1 MQRLSSSMTFF
12 YKRVF
17 PVLWFGFIVIFMVG
31 WFGIGIDSTRP
42 HVERPDRWMEL
53 LPPLLMGIIGGIV
66 FKLLIFNL
74 VDEVWLEGDTV
85 MVKNRGE
92 STRLPL
98 TDVINVNC
106 TTMTNPPRITLSLRT
121 ESSRLGSQVNFIPAG
136 RRGLLSAFK
145 SNPIADD
152 LIRRIDALRRRPG

>member
-17 PVLWFGFIVIFMVG
+17 PVLWFGFIAIFIVS
-31 WFGIGIDSTRP
+31 WFGIGSARP
-42 HVERPDRWMEL
+42 HFVRPDWWMDL

-85 MVKNRGE
+85 VVKNRGE

-121 ESSRLGSQVNFIPAG
+121 ESARLGKQVNFIPAG
-136 RRGLLSAFK
+136 RRGLLAAFK
-145 SNPIADD
+145 SNPIADE
-152 LIRRIDALRRRPG
+152 LIRRIDALRRRPA